1 MLLQVGLND
10 RIDRSHRGDL
20 ALIKEEPPVAKAAQG
35 DEVVA
40 DKEDRAPFA
49 GDLRHL
55 PETLLLKAKVP
66 DSEDLVEN
74 LVVSL
79 NDPVVVFHVKLSDIP
94 TECDRLSL
102 YEELLRLNA
111 SEMLHGAYGITGNAI
126 VATDTLQA
134 ENLDFNEFQA
144 SVDALNL
151 AITSHYKRIL
161 GFLKT
166 DKPRS

>member
-1 MLLQVGLND
+1 MVTEQDIESYMIRMGVSYRELGRKTWV
-10 RIDRSHRGDL
+10 
-20 ALIKEEPPVAKAAQG
+20 
-35 DEVVA
+35 
-40 DKEDRAPFA
+40 
-49 GDLRHL
+49 LR
-55 PETLLLKAKVP
+55 